1 MSKRTTLL
9 ITIAL
14 LFNNGIPLITF
25 PILTKTFDIHSYGI
39 WIEAGTLISLAVLFT
54 HQGISNAL
62 GMFIAKSPDQDHDAI
77 YANALYTFLMIS
89 GAAIVAL
96 FLAAPGLNGLTM
108 GDPSGTHILQLL
120 SFQILFYGLNSL
132 LFQIYRMNNQAF
144 KATFLDVTMSVARL
158 MAVISTLFFRDLIIF
173 AVIFVALQ
181 GIVTLVQFGLSY
193 RYIRLGKPSIAIIRE
208 LMSTGFNLSIVSQA
222 NWFVMYG
229 DRLLLSILT
238 SSSTVAIYAASY
250 QVTLIVNALGYPY
263 LYQLLP
269 ILGDRWKSQDYD
281 GSKQAIK
288 NTTKLIWMLLI
299 PCIVGLTLV
308 GNALLSFLATSA
320 FAQGGLLIG
329 MIAVGV
335 TLDVLGTTLQ
345 YIFYVQDKPGVLR
358 NIYLKAAVL
367 NLVAN
372 LIAIPLFSYN
382 GAGLTTML
390 TFAFI
395 FYSLWRKTEMPFAAL
410 FDVSAMWRCASASG
424 IMAIWV
430 MVTINASLA
439 GLVIAITGGALI
451 YGAAIVT
458 LKVITFDELVAIPR
472 AILRRMRRT
481 QPA

>member
-1 MSKRTTLL
+1 
-9 ITIAL
+9 
-14 LFNNGIPLITF
+14 
-25 PILTKTFDIHSYGI
+25 
-39 WIEAGTLISLAVLFT
+39 
-54 HQGISNAL
+54 
-62 GMFIAKSPDQDHDAI
+62 
-77 YANALYTFLMIS
+77 
-89 GAAIVAL
+89 
-96 FLAAPGLNGLTM
+96 
-108 GDPSGTHILQLL
+108 
-120 SFQILFYGLNSL
+120 
-132 LFQIYRMNNQAF
+132 
-144 KATFLDVTMSVARL
+144 
-158 MAVISTLFFRDLIIF
+158 
-173 AVIFVALQ
+173 
-181 GIVTLVQFGLSY
+181 
-193 RYIRLGKPSIAIIRE
+193 
-208 LMSTGFNLSIVSQA
+208 
-222 NWFVMYG
+222 
-229 DRLLLSILT
+229 
-238 SSSTVAIYAASY
+238 
-250 QVTLIVNALGYPY
+250 
-263 LYQLLP
+263 
-269 ILGDRWKSQDYD
+269 
-281 GSKQAIK
+281 
-288 NTTKLIWMLLI
+288 
-299 PCIVGLTLV
+299 
-308 GNALLSFLATSA
+308 
-320 FAQGGLLIG
+320 
-329 MIAVGV
+329 V

-410 FDVSAMWRCASASG
+410 FDVSAMWRCAIASG

>member
-1 MSKRTTLL
+1 MQRRTTFL
-9 ITIAL
+9 ITLTL
-14 LFNNGIPLITF
+14 LFNNGLPLITF
-25 PILTKTFDIHSYGI
+25 PILTKTFDIASYGM
-39 WIEAGTLISLAVLFT
+39 WIEAGTIVGLIVIFAN
-54 HQGISNAL
+54 QGIANAL
-62 GMFIAKSPDQDHDAI
+62 GMSAANISDDARDRL
-77 YANALYTFLMIS
+77 YANALYGFLIIS
-89 GAAIVAL
+89 GMLIMAVFITAPTLNEITMRSENGTTLIRIISVQIIFFAI
-96 FLAAPGLNGLTM
+96 
-108 GDPSGTHILQLL
+108 
-120 SFQILFYGLNSL
+120 NSL
-132 LFQIYRMNNQAF
+132 LFQVYRMKQEAF
-144 KATFLDVTMSVARL
+144 KGTLLDASMNVGRL
-158 MAVISTLFFRDLIIF
+158 AAVITTLFFKDLILF
-173 AVIFVALQ
+173 AIIYVAIQ
-181 GIVTLVQFGLSY
+181 GLITGIQFGLTY
-193 RYIRLGKPSIAIIRE
+193 RNIRFTSFDISIVKKLARD
-208 LMSTGFNLSIVSQA
+208 GFNLSVVSQA
-222 NWFVMYG
+222 NWLVMYG
-229 DRLLLSILT
+229 DRLMISVMST
-238 SSSTVAIYAASY
+238 SVAVAIYAASY
-250 QVTLIVNALGYPY
+250 QLTLIVNALGWPH
-263 LYQLLP
+263 LYVLLP
-269 ILGDRWKSQDYD
+269 VLGEHWKNGNLSGLQDAV
-281 GSKQAIK
+281 KH
-288 NTTKLIWMLLI
+288 TTRIVLLLLM
-299 PCIVGLTLV
+299 PSAVGLAFI
-308 GNALLSFLATSA
+308 GDQLLSFLATSA
-320 FAQGGLLIG
+320 FTQGGLLIG

-410 FDVSAMWRCASASG
+410 FDASAMWRCAIASG